1 MADMNFDSTEVKDEF
16 APIPTGEYTAKI
28 TESEWRWSKNNPENQ
43 YLALVMVIVDGD
55 FTGRKLFVNLNLKH
69 PKDQVKNI
77 AMQELK
83 RICNAA
89 GVYRIENDSQEL
101 HGIPFI
107 VKLQLSVDG
116 FETKVKGYKAIDGD
130 AIPTTITTPKSA
142 TPPASTARAKPA
154 TLPAGTAKSSA
165 KFNSDDD
172 VPF

>member
-1 MADMNFDSTEVKDEF
+1 MADMNFDSTEVKDDF

-43 YLALVMVIVDGD
+43 YLALVMVILDGD
-55 FTGRKLFVNLNLKH
+55 FTGRKLFVNLNLRH
-69 PKDQVKNI
+69 PKDTVKSI
-77 AMQELK
+77 ANQELK
-83 RICNAA
+83 RICNAV

-107 VKLQLSVDG
+107 VKLQLSADG
-116 FETKVKGYKAIDGD
+116 FEIKVKGYKAIDGD
-130 AIPTTITTPKSA
+130 AMPTVSAAPKP
-142 TPPASTARAKPA
+142 TVTASTARAKPA
-154 TLPAGTAKSSA
+154 TAAAATTKPSA